1 MNLAQKKEAYLF
13 LSAMLRAREPG
24 MLSREKAERM
34 LDAPSFEE
42 CAKLL
47 TDCGY
52 EDLSQKKAGEIEQ
65 YLAERQ
71 AAISR
76 ELESMVPEK
85 ALVDFFRIK
94 HDYHNAKVVLKA
106 DAQGLDESRLLSA
119 QGRVP
124 AAKLVDAVHE
134 ENYRDLPA
142 AFAAA
147 VQEAKSVLARTAN
160 PQLADF
166 SLDKAY
172 FAELNAL
179 ADKSGSSFL
188 KGYAAILADSTNLR
202 SAVRTLRMGKDSG
215 YLQEALV
222 SGGSIEPRRV
232 AAAGDGEGLSAL
244 YQSTRLA
251 DAAVLGAAAV
261 EGGTM
266 TGFELACDNAV
277 NSYLAEAKLVGY
289 GEEPVIAY
297 LAAVENETTA
307 VRMILTGRLAGIAP
321 KVIRERLRDLYA

>member
-1 MNLAQKKEAYLF
+1 MAKKKEAYLF
-13 LSAMLRAREPG
+13 LSAMLRAREPN
-24 MLSREKAERM
+24 MLSRDKAERM
-34 LDAPSFEE
+34 LDAPSYEE

-52 EDLSQKKAGEIEQ
+52 EDMSQKKAGEIEQ
-65 YLAERQ
+65 LLAERR

-76 ELESMVPEK
+76 ELESMVPDK

-94 HDYHNAKVVLKA
+94 YDYHNAKVILKA
-106 DAQGLDESRLLSA
+106 DAQGLDESGLLSA
-119 QGRVP
+119 SGRVRP
-124 AAKLVDAVHE
+124 QALQDAIRE
-134 ENYRDLPA
+134 DNYRELPK

-147 VQEAKSVLARTAN
+147 VAEAKSILARTAN

-172 FAELNAL
+172 FAELSAMASQ
-179 ADKSGSSFL
+179 ADSRFL

-215 YLQEALV
+215 YLREALV
-222 SGGSIEPRRV
+222 PGGSVEPERLA
-232 AAAGDGEGLSAL
+232 AAAGGEGLTAL
-244 YQSTRLA
+244 FQSTRLA
-251 DAAVLGAAAV
+251 DAAALGAAAV

-266 TGFELACDNAV
+266 TAFELSCDNAV
-277 NSYLAEAKLVGY
+277 NSYLREAKLVGY

-297 LAAVENETTA
+297 LAAVENEITA

-321 KVIRERLRDLYA
+321 KVIRERLRELYA

>member
-1 MNLAQKKEAYLF
+1 MAKKKEAYLF
-13 LSAMLRAREPG
+13 LSAMLRAREPS

-34 LDAPSFEE
+34 LDAPTFEE

-52 EDLSQKKAGEIEQ
+52 EDMSQKKAGEIEQ
-65 YLAERQ
+65 ILADRRT
-71 AAISR
+71 AVIR
-76 ELESMVPEK
+76 ELESMVPDR

-94 HDYHNAKVVLKA
+94 YDYHNAKVILKA
-106 DAQGLDESRLLSA
+106 DAQGLDESGLLSDA
-119 QGRVP
+119 GRVKP
-124 AAKLVDAVHE
+124 DVLQNAMHE
-134 ENYRDLPA
+134 ENWRELPK

-147 VQEAKSVLARTAN
+147 VEDAKGILARTAN

-172 FAELNAL
+172 FAELKQL
-179 ADKSGSSFL
+179 AEDADSSFL
-188 KGYAAILADSTNLR
+188 KGYVRIMADSTNLR

-215 YLQEALV
+215 YLLEALV
-222 SGGSIEPRRV
+222 PGGEVEPRRLTGV
-232 AAAGDGEGLSAL
+232 NGEGLAAL

-261 EGGTM
+261 EGGALTA
-266 TGFELACDNAV
+266 FELACVNAV
-277 NSYLAEAKLVGY
+277 TGYLREAKLVGY

-297 LAAVENETTA
+297 LAAVENEITA
-307 VRMILTGRLAGIAP
+307 VRMILTGRLSGIAP